1 MTASTHAAAPAAST
15 TPIRRR
21 LTLLALALAALLPAA
36 CAQPRVES
44 FTLPPPRTLVEV
56 APGQRVGPLQQRQ
69 VADLVATQIR
79 EHDVPAT
86 SRAIG
91 VADYRVR
98 ASFVREGADV
108 RVNFAVSDIQGQ
120 PVGSARSE
128 PGAVDR
134 LTRGDVALFNQMIR
148 PAAPQIAALIRTR
161 EQQRANLPAAQ
172 ALVLPRGG
180 ARIAL
185 LPSEA
190 YSPDAQRI
198 MAEQTRAALI
208 RFGLVPTDSR
218 DGADYIL
225 RPIAERKGLEGGRR
239 RLEFTHDLNRRDGVD
254 IGSIAQVKFV
264 PTAQETSGF
273 QSVADEISE
282 VGAAGITELVGRTA
296 RHNASFHRGRAGL
309 PPLAEQPA
317 FAPPPVVAAPSG
329 RSARR
334 RR

>member
-1 MTASTHAAAPAAST
+1 MTAAKPAIAR
-15 TPIRRR
+15 PIRRR
-21 LTLLALALAALLPAA
+21 LALLALALAALLPAA

-69 VADLVATQIR
+69 VADLIAAQIR

-86 SRAIG
+86 SRGIG

-98 ASFVREGADV
+98 ASFLREGANV
-108 RVNFAVSDIQGQ
+108 RVSFAVTDIQGQ
-120 PVGSARSE
+120 PIGSAQSE

-161 EQQRANLPAAQ
+161 EGQRASLPAAQ
-172 ALVLPRGG
+172 ALILPRGG
-180 ARIAL
+180 ARVAL
-185 LPSEA
+185 LPPEA
-190 YSPDAQRI
+190 YSADSQRI
-198 MAEQTRAALI
+198 MDEQTRAALI
-208 RFGLVPTDSR
+208 RYGLVPTDSR
-218 DGADYIL
+218 DGADYLL
-225 RPIAERKGLEGGRR
+225 RPIAERKGMERGRR

-264 PTAQETSGF
+264 PPAQEGSGF
-273 QSVADEISE
+273 NGLADEISE
-282 VGAAGITELVGRTA
+282 VAAAGITELVGRTA

-317 FAPPPVVAAPSG
+317 FAPPPMVAAPPSRTAA
-329 RSARR
+329 RSRR
-334 RR
+334 